1 MKKLA
6 ALILALA
13 LVLSAASL
21 ALAETPKTKLVVW
34 SFTDELRGMIDKY
47 YVPAHPEVEVVY
59 TLYPTDGSEYRN
71 KLDTVWLGVGP
82 GDRLLTICNCCPCC
96 CLWGT
101 LPHMVPF
108 ISDKVTRMEGVSVT
122 VNDRCVGCGQ
132 CTKGICFVDAIRLA
146 DGRATI
152 DEDLCRGCG
161 RCVQA
166 CPQGSIELA
175 IEYDHTIEKVVTH
188 IASLVDVS

>member
-1 MKKLA
+1 MNQHAPGPSAREDLEILIGGTPMKKLA

-71 KLDTVWLGVGP
+71 LSL
-82 GDRLLTICNCCPCC
+82 I
-96 CLWGT
+96 
-101 LPHMVPF
+101 
-108 ISDKVTRMEGVSVT
+108 
-122 VNDRCVGCGQ
+122 
-132 CTKGICFVDAIRLA
+132 
-146 DGRATI
+146 
-152 DEDLCRGCG
+152 
-161 RCVQA
+161 
-166 CPQGSIELA
+166 
-175 IEYDHTIEKVVTH
+175 H
-188 IASLVDVS
+188 I